1 MRFMLSFQMP
11 TERANALIKEGTFA
25 QTMQSI
31 MEDIKPEA
39 VYFTNLD
46 GARGGIFF
54 INMDDASELPGMVE
68 PLFHA
73 LDAPIKLQL
82 VMTPEDL
89 QKGTPALEQAA
100 QKYG

>member
-11 TERANALIKEGTFA
+11 TERANALIKEGSLP

-39 VYFTNLD
+39 VYFTNVD

-68 PLFHA
+68 PLMRMH
-73 LDAPIKLQL
+73 
-82 VMTPEDL
+82 
-89 QKGTPALEQAA
+89 
-100 QKYG
+100 

>member
-11 TERANALIKEGTFA
+11 TERANALIKEGTFP

-39 VYFTNLD
+39 AYFTDVD
-46 GARGGIFF
+46 GARVGIFL

-68 PLFHA
+68 PLMHA
-73 LDAPIKLQL
+73 LDATIKLQL